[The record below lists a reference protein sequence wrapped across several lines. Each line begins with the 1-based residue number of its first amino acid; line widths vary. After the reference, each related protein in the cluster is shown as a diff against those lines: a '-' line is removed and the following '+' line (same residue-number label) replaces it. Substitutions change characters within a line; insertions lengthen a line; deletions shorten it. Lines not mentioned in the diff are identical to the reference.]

1 MEVID
6 GCRHT
11 DPLIVSNGYANRIFQ
26 ANMEDRSADASEVC
40 CAEHGTFSD
49 AVPNE
54 QEEAPRYKKLT
65 KGNRIWNFVWRRKG
79 SSMSKRRP
87 RSMIVLGDTYDAS
100 DEKKPSFMD
109 RVMPLKKLRTS
120 KLPKDVDF
128 RGSAVQVA
136 CAPEEDYPASGQGA
150 VYRVRKPGD
159 SQRPYRHSYGGHI
172 EDLDSSFE
180 DIELNI
186 SIPEIDANESKCL
199 RDISI
204 RLHSEDNVSN
214 CQKIPA
220 RKSES
225 LNFEN
230 VKSPAI
236 TEGDNQKKCTVLP
249 QEGKRGRSSDVWN
262 YLKGIS
268 LTSKDNSK
276 LLDERAET
284 NFQNL
289 ESTTDHSTSYLDYGM
304 RCEENLSQQKKSNG
318 TTKATHFAGFV
329 RFFTSVA
336 EAARRLRGS
345 SKAFSPDEKRP
356 QRSSRSWRQ
365 DVISRKVSLVI
376 ENETANAFCTVGACL
391 QSPDSGVWDNP
402 SFESSVGKETTQG
415 CKTAEVSQDIGFSAL
430 SSKNDSFNETPL
442 SPSGPELPDDS
453 VTVVNSEEPSET
465 AVHFPQTTLTKQIQ
479 YMDNTPEEAQAV
491 GRDLPHL
498 EDLPGKDLG
507 TSELGSSPAANGDFP
522 VVTVALIHHP
532 LKMTLHEL
540 EPQDVACA
548 TVVTNDMSVSLAA
561 ALELSKSEL
570 DMKDLSN
577 PELPLHDLSKDDLE
591 FQDSS
596 NTPEKEQVADGH
608 LPCSQHLPEKNLDT
622 AVLNSSPAA
631 NGDFSAA
638 TSLKCATVEGVV
650 FEQTDG
656 CFKKHRTSSPVEQN
670 PVELIS
676 RGVRFDCDDEC
687 RPFHVTISRIVSS
700 GLLNNGKTM
709 SHPSQP
715 SPQAAPFKVLVERC
729 RSEPLSQSTPMGL
742 DQVGGRMQHLLRR
755 RAENE
760 LASKTLKVRR
770 NGGRR
775 WNLLKPGAEK
785 LQISR
790 LISGGS
796 IVSAEAVWDHVTMA
810 NRELAFKAGD
820 VIKVL
825 DASNKDW
832 WWGQIDDEEGWFP
845 ASFVRLWVNQED
857 GVEEGTSEVQN
868 GHLDPSADCLCLGRT
883 VQNRDQMR
891 ANVINEIMSTERHY
905 IKHLKDICEGY
916 LKQCRKR
923 RDMFSDEQLKIIFGN
938 IEDIYRFQMGFVRDL
953 EKQYN
958 NEDPHLS
965 EIGPCFLEHQDGFWI
980 YSEYCNNHLD
990 ACMELSK
997 LMKDSRYQHFFE
1009 ACRLLQQMIDIAI
1022 DGFLLTPV
1030 QKICKYPLQ
1039 LAELLKYTAQ
1049 DHSDYRY
1056 VAAALA
1062 VMRNVTLQI
1071 NERKRRLENIDKIAQ
1086 WQASVLDWEGDDIL
1100 DRSSELIYTGEMSW
1114 IYQPYGRNQQRVF
1127 FLFDHQMV
1135 LCKKDLIRRD
1145 ILYYKGRIDMDK
1157 YEVVDIEDGRDD
1169 DFNVSMK
1176 NAFKLHNKETEE
1188 MHLFFAKKLEEKLRW
1203 LRAFREER
1211 KMVKEDE
1218 KIGFEISENQK
1229 RQAAMTVKKV
1239 SKQKGVSYSKSVPP
1253 AYPPPQDPLNQGQ
1266 YMVTDGISQSQVFE
1280 FTEPRRSQ
1288 APFWQNFSRE

>member
-1 MEVID
+1 
-6 GCRHT
+6 
-11 DPLIVSNGYANRIFQ
+11 
-26 ANMEDRSADASEVC
+26 
-40 CAEHGTFSD
+40 
-49 AVPNE
+49 
-54 QEEAPRYKKLT
+54 
-65 KGNRIWNFVWRRKG
+65 
-79 SSMSKRRP
+79 
-87 RSMIVLGDTYDAS
+87 
-100 DEKKPSFMD
+100 
-109 RVMPLKKLRTS
+109 
-120 KLPKDVDF
+120 
-128 RGSAVQVA
+128 
-136 CAPEEDYPASGQGA
+136 
-150 VYRVRKPGD
+150 
-159 SQRPYRHSYGGHI
+159 
-172 EDLDSSFE
+172 
-180 DIELNI
+180 
-186 SIPEIDANESKCL
+186 
-199 RDISI
+199 
-204 RLHSEDNVSN
+204 
-214 CQKIPA
+214 
-220 RKSES
+220 
-225 LNFEN
+225 
-230 VKSPAI
+230 
-236 TEGDNQKKCTVLP
+236 
-249 QEGKRGRSSDVWN
+249 
-262 YLKGIS
+262 
-268 LTSKDNSK
+268 
-276 LLDERAET
+276 
-284 NFQNL
+284 
-289 ESTTDHSTSYLDYGM
+289 
-304 RCEENLSQQKKSNG
+304 
-318 TTKATHFAGFV
+318 
-329 RFFTSVA
+329 
-336 EAARRLRGS
+336 
-345 SKAFSPDEKRP
+345 
-356 QRSSRSWRQ
+356 
-365 DVISRKVSLVI
+365 
-376 ENETANAFCTVGACL
+376 
-391 QSPDSGVWDNP
+391 
-402 SFESSVGKETTQG
+402 
-415 CKTAEVSQDIGFSAL
+415 
-430 SSKNDSFNETPL
+430 
-442 SPSGPELPDDS
+442 
-453 VTVVNSEEPSET
+453 
-465 AVHFPQTTLTKQIQ
+465 
-479 YMDNTPEEAQAV
+479 
-491 GRDLPHL
+491 
-498 EDLPGKDLG
+498 
-507 TSELGSSPAANGDFP
+507 
-522 VVTVALIHHP
+522 
-532 LKMTLHEL
+532 
-540 EPQDVACA
+540 
-548 TVVTNDMSVSLAA
+548 
-561 ALELSKSEL
+561 
-570 DMKDLSN
+570 
-577 PELPLHDLSKDDLE
+577 
-591 FQDSS
+591 
-596 NTPEKEQVADGH
+596 
-608 LPCSQHLPEKNLDT
+608 
-622 AVLNSSPAA
+622 
-631 NGDFSAA
+631 
-638 TSLKCATVEGVV
+638 
-650 FEQTDG
+650 
-656 CFKKHRTSSPVEQN
+656 
-670 PVELIS
+670 
-676 RGVRFDCDDEC
+676 
-687 RPFHVTISRIVSS
+687 
-700 GLLNNGKTM
+700 
-709 SHPSQP
+709 
-715 SPQAAPFKVLVERC
+715 
-729 RSEPLSQSTPMGL
+729 
-742 DQVGGRMQHLLRR
+742 
-755 RAENE
+755 
-760 LASKTLKVRR
+760 
-770 NGGRR
+770 
-775 WNLLKPGAEK
+775 
-785 LQISR
+785 
-790 LISGGS
+790 
-796 IVSAEAVWDHVTMA
+796 MA

-1009 ACRLLQQMIDIAI
+1009 ACRCFPTGLGAFCALLLPHRAW
-1022 DGFLLTPV
+1022 GFLCTAPSPQGLGLSVHCSFHTGVEFSVHCSFHTGLGAFCPAPV
-1030 QKICKYPLQ
+1030 PVTSWINRSRTKGQQTVQASQSSSSRWRRSQ
-1039 LAELLKYTAQ
+1039 LCSNQTCELITLGWPCRENKKELLGFAHLKSATPGHVLLPLMAFPSVS
-1049 DHSDYRY
+1049 SDYRY

-1288 APFWQNFSRE
+1288 APFWQNFSRLTPFKK